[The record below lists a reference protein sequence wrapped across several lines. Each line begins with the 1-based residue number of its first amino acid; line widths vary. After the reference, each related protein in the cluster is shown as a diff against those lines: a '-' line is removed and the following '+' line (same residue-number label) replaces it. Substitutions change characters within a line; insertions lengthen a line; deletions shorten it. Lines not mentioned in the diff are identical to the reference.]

1 MLGFVLALERP
12 TERTFVTGVDHM
24 RIILIGQAAFAEK
37 SLEKLIDNGH
47 DTAAVYCPLDPPS
60 GKFDPVKQKALSLGI
75 PVRQHKTLK
84 APEVRE
90 EFIGFNADLAVL
102 AFVTQIVP
110 PQVFSVPKL
119 GSICFHPSILPKYR
133 GASAINWA
141 IIKGESITG
150 LTIFWVDQGI
160 DTGPILLQKT
170 VSIEPDDT
178 TGSVY
183 FNKIFPLGV
192 DAVAE
197 AVELIKAGNPPRIVQ
212 DESKA
217 NYDPICKDEHAQIDW
232 AKPAQEVYNLI
243 RGCDPQP
250 GAHATHN
257 GKMVRI
263 FDARL
268 QIGNNSAPAGQ
279 VTGIG
284 AEEITVAL
292 NGGTLTVKKARADGA
307 KVSGAEFAK
316 QVELKVGNRFG

>member
-1 MLGFVLALERP
+1 
-12 TERTFVTGVDHM
+12 M

-37 SLEKLIDNGH
+37 SLEKLASNCH
-47 DTAAVYCPLDPPS
+47 DIAAVYCPVDPPN
-60 GKFDPVKQKALSLGI
+60 GKFDPVRQKALGLGI
-75 PVRQHKTLK
+75 PVRQHKSLK
-84 APEVRE
+84 AAEVRE
-90 EFIGFNADLAVL
+90 EFIALNADLAVL

-110 PQVFSVPKL
+110 PQVFNVPKL

-150 LTIFWVDQGI
+150 LTVFWVDQGI
-160 DTGPILLQKT
+160 DTGPILLQKSVT
-170 VSIEPDDT
+170 IEPDDT

-192 DAVAE
+192 EAIGE
-197 AVELIKAGNPPRIVQ
+197 AVELIQAGNPPRIVQ

-232 AKPAQEVYNLI
+232 SKPAKEVYNLI

-250 GAHATHN
+250 GAHTTHH

-268 QIGNNSAPAGQ
+268 RLGDNAAPAGQ

-284 AEEITVAL
+284 AEEIIIAL
-292 NGGTLTVKKARADGA
+292 NGGTLTAKKARGDGA
-307 KVSGAEFAK
+307 KVSGAELAR
-316 QVELKVGNRFG
+316 QVGLNVGDRLG

>member
-1 MLGFVLALERP
+1 
-12 TERTFVTGVDHM
+12 M

-37 SLEKLIDNGH
+37 SLEKLLRNGH
-47 DTAAVYCPLDPPS
+47 EIAAVYCPVDPPS
-60 GKFDPVKQKALSLGI
+60 GKFDPVKTKALALGI
-75 PVRQHKTLK
+75 PVHQHKSLK

-90 EFIGFNADLAVL
+90 QFIALNADLAVL

-141 IIKGESITG
+141 LIKGERVTG

-170 VSIEPDDT
+170 VAVEPDDT
-178 TGSVY
+178 TGSLY
-183 FNKIFPLGV
+183 FNKIFPIGV
-192 DAVAE
+192 EAIGE
-197 AVELIKAGNPPRIVQ
+197 AVELIKAGDPPRIVQ

-217 NYDPICKDEHAQIDW
+217 NYDPICKDEHAKIDW

-250 GAHATHN
+250 GAHTTCK
-257 GKMVRI
+257 GKLVRI
-263 FDARL
+263 FETRL
-268 QIGNNSAPAGQ
+268 QPGNNSAPAGT
-279 VTGIG
+279 VTAIG
-284 AEEITVAL
+284 AEEFAVAL
-292 NGGTLTVKKARADGA
+292 NGGTLTVKKARGQDA
-307 KVSGAEFAK
+307 KISGADFAK
-316 QVELKVGNRFG
+316 EVDMKVGDQLG